1 MIQRNTAD
9 GFVNTGRLALVG
21 VCCALIA
28 GAVLG
33 ARQAVAVAS
42 GAVLAVLN
50 AWLLAITVHR
60 AGQAAL
66 RGAAELIQGRSVAIY
81 TGIGVRWV
89 ILLAG
94 LAIGIGWLR
103 LSPVGLLAGYG
114 VVTVAAAV
122 IVNSRH

>member
-21 VCCALIA
+21 ACCALA
-28 GAVLG
+28 AWAALG
-33 ARQAVAVAS
+33 AWQAVGAAV
-42 GAVLAVLN
+42 GAVLAVVN
-50 AWLLAITVHR
+50 AWLLADTVHR

-66 RGAAELIQGRSVAIY
+66 RGAAAAVQGRSTAIY
-81 TGIGVRWV
+81 TGVGVRWAV
-89 ILLAG
+89 LLAG
-94 LAIGIGWLR
+94 LAVGVGWLR

-114 VVTVAAAV
+114 VVTVAATV